1 MLLPNVANPT
11 AITSIRLLLIMLTF
25 LCTCEGKAHSRTSY
39 LTMTHVGCQQWECDE
54 ADHSRR
60 RYEPRAI
67 HVPRPDAAGVRLRQ
81 VYAELGGMIGGS
93 HKSES
98 CMLFP
103 KILDTVRA
111 AAPSQAA

>member
-1 MLLPNVANPT
+1 MR
-11 AITSIRLLLIMLTF
+11 TSIGCSRDCAYSGELFDHHPCRL
-25 LCTCEGKAHSRTSY
+25 
-39 LTMTHVGCQQWECDE
+39 QQWECDE

-93 HKSES
+93 RKSES

>member
-1 MLLPNVANPT
+1 MYL
-11 AITSIRLLLIMLTF
+11 R
-25 LCTCEGKAHSRTSY
+25 GKSAFADQLFDHDPCW
-39 LTMTHVGCQQWECDE
+39 LQQWECDE

-93 HKSES
+93 HKSELYVVSKDSGYRARS
-98 CMLFP
+98 CTIPGGL
-103 KILDTVRA
+103 KL
-111 AAPSQAA
+111 S